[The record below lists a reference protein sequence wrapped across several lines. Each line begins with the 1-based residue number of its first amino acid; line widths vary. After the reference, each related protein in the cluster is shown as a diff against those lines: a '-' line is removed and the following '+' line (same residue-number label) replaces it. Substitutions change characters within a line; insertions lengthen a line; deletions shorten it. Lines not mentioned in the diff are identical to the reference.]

1 MRTLLLLI
9 AILWLGAYFSA
20 AGPAP
25 GARHEVVAD
34 VELVAE
40 APACRDED
48 CSYMRFADPGHA
60 RHAMSN

>member
-1 MRTLLLLI
+1 MRTLLLLV
-9 AILWLGAYFSA
+9 AIPWLGAYFSA

-25 GARHEVVAD
+25 GPRHEVGAD

-48 CSYMRFADPGHA
+48 CSYMRFADPLQA
-60 RHAMSN
+60 RHATSN